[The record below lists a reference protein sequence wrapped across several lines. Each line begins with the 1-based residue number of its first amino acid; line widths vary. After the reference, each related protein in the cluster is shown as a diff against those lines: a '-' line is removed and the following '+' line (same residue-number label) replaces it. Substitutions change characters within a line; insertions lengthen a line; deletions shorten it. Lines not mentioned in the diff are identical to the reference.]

1 MCRITNL
8 QSTVKPGIQ
17 APQRST
23 ATQGAVQMRIKN
35 SPSSG
40 DRLSQSKSMVLQETD
55 LPQKPISRHRRNQS
69 QHNVVVAGAATFE
82 PLVDL
87 KGEIMNM
94 AKISDSGKKQRK
106 NWSSVWTVLTS
117 DQLINFLPALSPC
130 FCSLCSVLLR
140 FN

>member
-1 MCRITNL
+1 MIKMIVLFFMCRITNL

-55 LPQKPISRHRRNQS
+55 LPQKPVRKS
-69 QHNVVVAGAATFE
+69 QR
-82 PLVDL
+82 
-87 KGEIMNM
+87 
-94 AKISDSGKKQRK
+94 S
-106 NWSSVWTVLTS
+106 TS
-117 DQLINFLPALSPC
+117 LQET
-130 FCSLCSVLLR
+130 LL
-140 FN
+140 F

>member
-1 MCRITNL
+1 MAGTRITNL

-17 APQRST
+17 APQRSA

-82 PLVDL
+82 ALVITTYIIITFL
-87 KGEIMNM
+87 LFSK
-94 AKISDSGKKQRK
+94 SSFTDS
-106 NWSSVWTVLTS
+106 V
-117 DQLINFLPALSPC
+117 
-130 FCSLCSVLLR
+130 
-140 FN
+140 